1 MYVYVT
7 PCSHRSLCQF
17 SDGSATVGGAP
28 VEPDDVKED
37 DFAPDS
43 ESSEDE
49 EVSFRVSSTTGAA
62 RAPPPKPS
70 NAWKKGKKRALPY
83 TEVEVQVM
91 RDLAAGWGVQFDQGR
106 TDQFCETIF
115 SYRVARGVKTKM
127 RSLVKE
133 ENIKIRVP
141 CQLLLESDIERFD
154 EVLKDSKSRFVR
166 YMAGEMDFANSL
178 IEVERDEHGMAKELT
193 VADTE
198 YCMIKE
204 AVESCAAEAVAALP
218 KDDLFEPLSRF
229 VEGVVE
235 EVGGEMQNMGECL
248 WAYKKVYDEHQN
260 LIKKRDLRRSSVLE
274 QQSKVQKREEK
285 VRERKREKREV
296 EEILKMSKRARS
308 GVDLM
313 RQGLQGLT

>member
-28 VEPDDVKED
+28 VKPDGVKED

-43 ESSEDE
+43 ESSEEE
-49 EVSFRVSSTTGAA
+49 EVSFRVSSSTGAA
-62 RAPPPKPS
+62 RAPPPKPN

-154 EVLKDSKSRFVR
+154 EVLKESKLRF
-166 YMAGEMDFANSL
+166 
-178 IEVERDEHGMAKELT
+178 
-193 VADTE
+193 E
-198 YCMIKE
+198 YATPSE
-204 AVESCAAEAVAALP
+204 TRATPTLCA
-218 KDDLFEPLSRF
+218 
-229 VEGVVE
+229 
-235 EVGGEMQNMGECL
+235 Q
-248 WAYKKVYDEHQN
+248 
-260 LIKKRDLRRSSVLE
+260 
-274 QQSKVQKREEK
+274 
-285 VRERKREKREV
+285 
-296 EEILKMSKRARS
+296 RARTH
-308 GVDLM
+308 G
-313 RQGLQGLT
+313 RTAA